1 MKKRALAVTLLLALF
16 LAACGGGGGQ
26 GSENW
31 SHTQAPPGTEPVLCT
46 GAVIMDG
53 VRLDVWDIGGKQY
66 VAREEAVAAAGA
78 ELSGDT
84 LALDG
89 TVYMPCPEF
98 AAANGFPALTDPED
112 GTVYISPSAAEFAI
126 SEKTRVPVLMYH
138 ALGDEAWGIDT
149 LFVRPA
155 DFEEQLAYLLQ
166 SGFDP
171 IWFTDLAH
179 IEDYD
184 RPVILTFDDG
194 YDDNYTLLLPIL
206 QKYNVKATV
215 FVVTGLVGKPHYLTA
230 EQIRALSDSG
240 LVSVQ
245 SHTVHHRELTE
256 LDREELEREFSDA
269 RLHIARLTG
278 RIPIAVSYPS
288 GENDQLVRRTA
299 GKYYR
304 FGVKSNGLIWN
315 TGSDPLQVKRLIV
328 PRGVPI
334 RAFARMMNA
343 IGEK

>member
-1 MKKRALAVTLLLALF
+1 MKKRALVFSLLLALL
-16 LAACGGGGGQ
+16 LAACGGDGGQ
-26 GSENW
+26 GSEHG
-31 SHTQAPPGTEPVLCT
+31 SHTEAPPGTRPALCASA
-46 GAVIMDG
+46 AVMDG
-53 VRLDVWDIGGKQY
+53 VRVDVWEIGGKQY
-66 VAREEAVAAAGA
+66 VLREEAEAAAGA

-84 LALDG
+84 AAVAG

-112 GTVYISPSAAEFAI
+112 GTVYISPSAAAFEI
-126 SEKTRVPVLMYH
+126 PQKVRVPVLMYH
-138 ALGDEAWGIDT
+138 ALGDETWGIDT

-155 DFEEQLAYLLQ
+155 EFEEQLAYLLDN
-166 SGFDP
+166 GFDP

-194 YDDNYTLLLPIL
+194 YDDNYTLLLPLL

-215 FVVTGLVGKPHYLTA
+215 FVVTGMVGKPHYLTA

-245 SHTVHHRELTE
+245 SHTVRHLELTG

-278 RIPIAVSYPS
+278 RVPIAVSYPS
-288 GENDQLVRRTA
+288 GENDRLVRRTA

-304 FGVKSNGLIWN
+304 FGVASNGLIWN
-315 TGSDPLQVKRLIV
+315 TGSDPLRVKRLIV
-328 PRGVPI
+328 PRGAPI
-334 RAFARMMNA
+334 RAFARILSE